1 MFHVVYSRHYWDHQ
15 DGGYGT
21 FPNTYTLYRNVSY
34 SQIEI
39 MQNKCAE
46 LKVNADKVYAD
57 YESKQDSKSDPEQF
71 DRSEVYIIDNRDYFK
86 TYRDVYP
93 DVYIGPA
100 GLIPAK
106 EDYYYSYGQK
116 TDFMLI
122 KDFDEFYTWYAKDWT
137 QEQIQTE
144 YKKRDKETVNRIIEV

>member
-57 YESKQDSKSDPEQF
+57 YESKQDCKSDPEQF
-71 DRSEVYIIDNRDYFK
+71 DRSEVYIIDDRDYFK

>member
-1 MFHVVYSRHYWDHQ
+1 MIHVVYSRHYWDHQ

-21 FPNTYTLYRNVSY
+21 FPNTYTLYRNVTY

>member
-1 MFHVVYSRHYWDHQ
+1 MIHVVYSRHYWDHQ

-144 YKKRDKETVNRIIEV
+144 YKKRDKETA

>member
-15 DGGYGT
+15 DGSYGT

-57 YESKQDSKSDPEQF
+57 YESKEDCKSDP
-71 DRSEVYIIDNRDYFK
+71 D
-86 TYRDVYP
+86 
-93 DVYIGPA
+93 IGPA

-122 KDFDEFYTWYAKDWT
+122 KDFDEFYTWYAKGWT

-144 YKKRDKETVNRIIEV
+144 YKKRDKETA

>member
-57 YESKQDSKSDPEQF
+57 YESKQDCKSDPEQF

-144 YKKRDKETVNRIIEV
+144 YKKRDKETA

>member
-71 DRSEVYIIDNRDYFK
+71 DRSEVYIIDDRDYFK

>member
-21 FPNTYTLYRNVSY
+21 FPNTYTLYRNVTY

-144 YKKRDKETVNRIIEV
+144 YKKRDKETA

>member
-1 MFHVVYSRHYWDHQ
+1 MNIKIRTV
-15 DGGYGT
+15 
-21 FPNTYTLYRNVSY
+21 NNVSCSLFQTLLGPSRWQLWYIPKYLY
-34 SQIEI
+34 SIQ
-39 MQNKCAE
+39 KC
-46 LKVNADKVYAD
+46 
-57 YESKQDSKSDPEQF
+57 
-71 DRSEVYIIDNRDYFK
+71 RSEVYIIDDRDYFK

-122 KDFDEFYTWYAKDWT
+122 KDFDEFYTWYAKGWT

-144 YKKRDKETVNRIIEV
+144 YKKRDKETA

>member
-1 MFHVVYSRHYWDHQ
+1 MFHVVYSRHYWDVDHQ
-15 DGGYGT
+15 DGDSM
-21 FPNTYTLYRNVSY
+21 FSNTWTLYRNVSY
-34 SQIEI
+34 SQIGDMQGKILI
-39 MQNKCAE
+39 MKA
-46 LKVNADKVYAD
+46 KADKAYAKA
-57 YESKQDSKSDPEQF
+57 EKKQRQQEDPEQF
-71 DRSEVYIIDNRDYFK
+71 EKSEVYIVDDRDYFK
-86 TYRDVYP
+86 TYKSVYP

-100 GLIPAK
+100 GLIPAS

-144 YKKRDKETVNRIIEV
+144 YKKRDKETA

>member
-15 DGGYGT
+15 NGSYGT
-21 FPNTYTLYRNVSY
+21 FPNTYTLYRNVTY

-57 YESKQDSKSDPEQF
+57 YESKQDCKSDPEQF
-71 DRSEVYIIDNRDYFK
+71 DRSEVYIIDDRDYFK

-93 DVYIGPA
+93 DVYIGPE

>member
-57 YESKQDSKSDPEQF
+57 YESKQDCKSDPEQF
-71 DRSEVYIIDNRDYFK
+71 DRSEVYIIDDRDYFK

-144 YKKRDKETVNRIIEV
+144 YKKRDKETA

>member
-1 MFHVVYSRHYWDHQ
+1 
-15 DGGYGT
+15 
-21 FPNTYTLYRNVSY
+21 
-34 SQIEI
+34 

-57 YESKQDSKSDPEQF
+57 YESKEDCKSDPEQF
-71 DRSEVYIIDNRDYFK
+71 DRSEVYIIDDRDYFK

-122 KDFDEFYTWYAKDWT
+122 KDFDEFYTWYAKGWT

-144 YKKRDKETVNRIIEV
+144 YKKRDKETA